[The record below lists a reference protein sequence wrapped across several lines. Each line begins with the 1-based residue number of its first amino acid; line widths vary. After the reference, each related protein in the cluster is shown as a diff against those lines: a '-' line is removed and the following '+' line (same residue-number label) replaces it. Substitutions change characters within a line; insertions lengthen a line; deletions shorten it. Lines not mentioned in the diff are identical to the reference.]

1 MLKIRIIFITH
12 IHSDHNLGILNMIS
26 QRNKLMKARNNQEK
40 LFLII
45 PFNVYNWYVEY
56 CNKIDDLN
64 EGCHVI
70 FTQILNGEEIKNIRT
85 D

>member
-1 MLKIRIIFITH
+1 
-12 IHSDHNLGILNMIS
+12 MIS
-26 QRNKLMKARNNQEK
+26 QRNKLMKERNNQEK

-56 CNKIDDLN
+56 CNKVDDLN
-64 EGCHVI
+64 EGCYVI

>member
-1 MLKIRIIFITH
+1 
-12 IHSDHNLGILNMIS
+12 
-26 QRNKLMKARNNQEK
+26 MKARNSQEK

-56 CNKIDDLN
+56 CNKVDDLN
-64 EGCHVI
+64 EGCYVI

>member
-1 MLKIRIIFITH
+1 LLKIRIIFITH

>member
-1 MLKIRIIFITH
+1 
-12 IHSDHNLGILNMIS
+12 
-26 QRNKLMKARNNQEK
+26 MKARNNQEK

-45 PFNVYNWYVEY
+45 PFNVYNWFVEY

-70 FTQILNGEEIKNIRT
+70 FTQILNGEEIKSIRT

>member
-1 MLKIRIIFITH
+1 
-12 IHSDHNLGILNMIS
+12 
-26 QRNKLMKARNNQEK
+26 MKARNNQEK

-56 CNKIDDLN
+56 CNKVDDLN
-64 EGCHVI
+64 EGCYVI

-85 D
+85 DQEFKQNKGKACKPKSSPFFKKTKTEAKE